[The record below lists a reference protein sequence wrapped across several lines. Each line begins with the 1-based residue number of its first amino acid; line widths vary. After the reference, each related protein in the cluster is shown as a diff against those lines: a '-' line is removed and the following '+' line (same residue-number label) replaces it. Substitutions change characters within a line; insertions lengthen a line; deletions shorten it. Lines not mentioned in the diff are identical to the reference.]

1 MRVTKSMSIR
11 DIIHQMEHPEMSGG
25 DVKLIQHGI
34 RGLLQHGFIVVCAW
48 RMVNVLI
55 AM

>member
-25 DVKLIQHGI
+25 DVKLIQRGI
-34 RGLLQHGFIVVCAW
+34 RGLPQQATASLW
-48 RMVNVLI
+48 LVLGEW
-55 AM
+55 